1 MNDAVLRSRIRNL
14 SRQRNIPSHLLL
26 QNYFLERLL
35 VRISLSDYKDDIIL
49 KGGLLISSLIGI
61 EKRTTM
67 DMDVSIKNMLVQ
79 ETKVI
84 EMIKDILEINMDD
97 EIRFE
102 FVDIRE
108 IRQIDEYYGYRIRI
122 IANFGK
128 IKQSLSIDISTG
140 DVITPE
146 QISYQYKKLIEEGT
160 IEIKTYN
167 IESILAEKIETI
179 ITRGTLNTRMRDYYD
194 VYMLLMLK
202 KTDIERDTLKK
213 AINNTFLNRE
223 SMDLLEIR
231 SEIIDQIRKSDEMK
245 NLWKLYCNKNSYVG
259 AINFLDTIELLE
271 ERLAEL
277 F

>member
-1 MNDAVLRSRIRNL
+1 MNDAALRSRIRNL

-67 DMDVSIKNMLVQ
+67 DMDASIKNMLVQ

-146 QISYQYKKLIEEGT
+146 QISYQYKKLIEKGT

-223 SMDLLEIR
+223 SMDLLERR

>member
-1 MNDAVLRSRIRNL
+1 
-14 SRQRNIPSHLLL
+14 
-26 QNYFLERLL
+26 
-35 VRISLSDYKDDIIL
+35 
-49 KGGLLISSLIGI
+49 
-61 EKRTTM
+61 
-67 DMDVSIKNMLVQ
+67 
-79 ETKVI
+79 
-84 EMIKDILEINMDD
+84 MIKDILEINMDD

-146 QISYQYKKLIEEGT
+146 QISYQYKKLIEKGT

-202 KTDIERDTLKK
+202 KTDIERDIFKK

-245 NLWKLYCNKNSYVG
+245 NLWKLYCDKNSYVG

-271 ERLAEL
+271 VRLAEL